1 MWFIWGHQRCWTNPI
16 QHFFPGTYPLT
27 HPPLYPKKQGKTAKS
42 GIIKQTGC
50 TEGDDAIF
58 NVAPGCVMKHPT
70 WNITTG
76 MAENPY
82 NTLKD
87 ILNNN
92 ANNIQVNIIFE
103 IAWLFF
109 YPEQSLKN
117 SCQANMSL
125 CFFKI
130 NSKMVHV
137 LKQKEAFSMI
147 SWSIQKVKKFFKVSQ
162 IFKIHY
168 IKILVFLYK
177 CKKQSYFIIM

>member
-1 MWFIWGHQRCWTNPI
+1 MWFIWGHPRCWTNPI

-58 NVAPGCVMKHPT
+58 NAAPGCVMKHPT

-92 ANNIQVNIIFE
+92 TNNIQVNIIFE

-109 YPEQSLKN
+109 LSWTKPQKFLPDKYIW
-117 SCQANMSL
+117 
-125 CFFKI
+125 FF
-130 NSKMVHV
+130 SK
-137 LKQKEAFSMI
+137 
-147 SWSIQKVKKFFKVSQ
+147 SIQKWSMYWNKKSPFQWFHDQFKFFTVTQ

-177 CKKQSYFIIM
+177 CKKQSHTLS

>member
-1 MWFIWGHQRCWTNPI
+1 MWFIWGHPRCWTNPI

-58 NVAPGCVMKHPT
+58 NAAPGCVMKHPT

-109 YPEQSLKN
+109 FILNKASKILARQIYLFFQNQFKNGPCIETKRALFNDFMINSSFLQSLK
-117 SCQANMSL
+117 SSR
-125 CFFKI
+125 
-130 NSKMVHV
+130 
-137 LKQKEAFSMI
+137 
-147 SWSIQKVKKFFKVSQ
+147 
-162 IFKIHY
+162 
-168 IKILVFLYK
+168 
-177 CKKQSYFIIM
+177 FIT

>member
-1 MWFIWGHQRCWTNPI
+1 MWFIWGHPRCWTNPV

-58 NVAPGCVMKHPT
+58 NAAPGCVMKHPT

-117 SCQANMSL
+117 SCQTNISL

-130 NSKMVHV
+130 NSKMVMYWNKKSPFQWFHN
-137 LKQKEAFSMI
+137 QF
-147 SWSIQKVKKFFKVSQ
+147 KFFTVSQ
-162 IFKIHY
+162 IFKFHY

-177 CKKQSYFIIM
+177 CKKKSHTLS